1 MAFLKRSQSRTKAS
15 PASCL
20 AGIDDYISSQ
30 IAANG
35 PGLAL
40 AIIAGGSIIHAS
52 AYGLANAVKG
62 QPIQEDTIFHFGSC
76 GKQFTGLGILML
88 AEEGK
93 LDLDDPI
100 GEHIPLI
107 AGFGP
112 RVTVR
117 RLLHHSSG
125 IRDLY
130 DEHGVKQLL
139 ARPAPPTNADLIRTY
154 ADLGCPM
161 AATEIEPGERFSY
174 SNSGYELLGSVIEE
188 VSGQSY
194 HDFFERRV
202 FDPLKM
208 RDTFSIPDPRTSSV
222 RAATGYI
229 RDNSGHLI
237 EAGATGLDNLVGS
250 GSFYTSL
257 PDLCRY
263 DQALRTNCLV
273 SAANLEEA
281 FTSGRMN
288 DGSPANY
295 GFGWFLTVQNDIS
308 LAYHEGGWNGCRSFM
323 CYCLDR
329 PLSIYML
336 SNHPEVD
343 LFAIA
348 RTALTPSL
356 GDL

>member
-1 MAFLKRSQSRTKAS
+1 MAILKRSPSRTKAS
-15 PASCL
+15 AAKCL
-20 AGIDDYISSQ
+20 AEIDDYISSQ
-30 IAANG
+30 IAADG
-35 PGLAL
+35 PGLAH
-40 AIIAGGSIIHAS
+40 AIIASGSIIHAS
-52 AYGLANAVKG
+52 ACGLAKVAKG
-62 QPIQEDTIFHFGSC
+62 QPIQVDTIFHFGSC

-88 AEEGK
+88 AGEGK

-100 GEHIPLI
+100 GKHIPSV
-107 AGFGP
+107 GEFGP
-112 RVTVR
+112 KVTLR
-117 RLLHHSSG
+117 RLLHHTSG

-130 DEHGVKQLL
+130 DEDGVKHLL
-139 ARPAPPTNADLIRTY
+139 ARCMLPTNADLIRTY

-161 AATEIEPGERFSY
+161 AVTEMEPGETFSY
-174 SNSGYELLGSVIEE
+174 SNSGYELLGAVIEA

-194 HDFFERRV
+194 HDFFETRL

-208 RDTFSIPDPRTSSV
+208 RDTFSIPDPRTASG

-229 RDNSGHLI
+229 RDSSGHFI
-237 EAGATGLDNLVGS
+237 EAGATGLDGLVGS

-263 DQALRTNCLV
+263 DQALRTNRLV
-273 SAANLEEA
+273 SAAGLEEA
-281 FTSGRMN
+281 FTSGRTN

-295 GFGWFLTVQNDIS
+295 GFGWFLAAEDDFS

-336 SNHPEVD
+336 SNHPELD
-343 LFAIA
+343 LYEIA
-348 RTALTPSL
+348 DVALQVSR
-356 GDL
+356 